1 MIYAQFA
8 YQNRLIG
15 AMQTVKLFFFFS
27 DSHLA
32 PQIFDDFMMKHSS
45 CQSGN

>member
-1 MIYAQFA
+1 MMIYAQFA
-8 YQNRLIG
+8 YQNRLE
-15 AMQTVKLFFFFS
+15 QCKLWNYFFFS